1 MIYNKYIL
9 NAGIDIYGDLMGY
22 INLGTPYE
30 TIIDRII
37 KKGYAGN
44 QTEVIRQALLNY
56 DRYLEE
62 EEARRVDVAIEAEMK
77 KIKSGETKTYP
88 LDVTLKKLDK
98 MHGIR

>member
-1 MIYNKYIL
+1 MSNVGL
-9 NAGIDIYGDLMGY
+9 NVYGDLMGY

-30 TIIDRII
+30 GIIERII

-62 EEARRVDVAIEAEMK
+62 EEARRVEIAVEAEMK
-77 KIKSGETKTYP
+77 KIRSGETKTYP
-88 LDVTLKKLDK
+88 LEDALKKLDK
-98 MHGIR
+98 KHGLS